1 MDLDDLKA
9 KWHKEAEENR
19 HLNKQTM
26 EQLQAI
32 LKTKTSGTLA
42 GVKEKYARII
52 SLLTIGLLLNVL
64 ISPFLHFLLGDDGPV
79 FRLTVGGLLSLVTLL
94 VGGLLVIFFYWRKYK
109 QLEDNAV
116 DENLK
121 KALIDNIS
129 GLRRSLKQEI
139 YFIVALFAG
148 IFILARG
155 VSQYLGNGDF
165 GDIFHLDILL
175 SMLVGV
181 SIMAFY
187 IYKRVSAYQKNIA
200 ELKKYL
206 SEFEDSLSLKMKSY

>member
-206 SEFEDSLSLKMKSY
+206 SEFEDSLS

>member
-1 MDLDDLKA
+1 MELDDLKA
-9 KWHKEAEENR
+9 RWRKETEENE
-19 HLNKQTM
+19 HLNKQAM

-32 LKTKTSGTLA
+32 LRTKTSGTLA

-52 SLLTIGLLLNVL
+52 SLLTIGLLINVL

-94 VGGLLVIFFYWRKYK
+94 VVGLLVIFFYWRKYK
-109 QLEDNAV
+109 QLESNAV

-121 KALIDNIS
+121 KALIDNINS
-129 GLRRSLKQEI
+129 LTRSLRQEI
-139 YFIVALFAG
+139 YFIVALFASV
-148 IFILARG
+148 FILARG
-155 VSQYLGNGDF
+155 ASQYLGNGDF
-165 GDIFHLDILL
+165 GDIFHIDILL
-175 SMLVGV
+175 SMLVGL

-187 IYKRVSAYQKNIA
+187 IYKRVSAYKKNIA

-206 SEFEDSLSLKMKSY
+206 SEFEGSLS

>member
-1 MDLDDLKA
+1 MELDDLKA
-9 KWHKEAEENR
+9 RWRKETEENE
-19 HLNKQTM
+19 HLNKQAM

-32 LKTKTSGTLA
+32 LRTKTSGTLA

-52 SLLTIGLLLNVL
+52 SLLTIGLLINVL

-79 FRLTVGGLLSLVTLL
+79 FRLTVGGLLSLVSLL
-94 VGGLLVIFFYWRKYK
+94 VVGLLVIFFYWRKYK
-109 QLEDNAV
+109 QLESNAV

-121 KALIDNIS
+121 KALIDNINS
-129 GLRRSLKQEI
+129 LTRSLRQEI

-206 SEFEDSLSLKMKSY
+206 SEFEDSLS

>member
-1 MDLDDLKA
+1 
-9 KWHKEAEENR
+9 
-19 HLNKQTM
+19 M

-32 LKTKTSGTLA
+32 LRTKTSGTLA

-94 VGGLLVIFFYWRKYK
+94 VVGLLVIFFYWRKYK
-109 QLEDNAV
+109 QLEGNAV

-121 KALIDNIS
+121 KALMDNINR
-129 GLRRSLKQEI
+129 LRRSLRQEI

-148 IFILARG
+148 VFILARG
-155 VSQYLGNGDF
+155 ASQYLGNGDF
-165 GDIFHLDILL
+165 GDIFHIDILL
-175 SMLVGV
+175 SMLAGL

-187 IYKRVSAYQKNIA
+187 IYKRVSAYQKNIV
-200 ELKKYL
+200 ELQKYL
-206 SEFEDSLSLKMKSY
+206 SEFEGNLS

>member
-1 MDLDDLKA
+1 MELDDLKA
-9 KWHKEAEENR
+9 RWHKEAEENE
-19 HLNKQTM
+19 HLNKQAM

-32 LKTKTSGTLA
+32 LRTKTSGTLA
-42 GVKEKYARII
+42 GVKEKYSRII
-52 SLLTIGLLLNVL
+52 SLLTIGLLINVL

-94 VGGLLVIFFYWRKYK
+94 VVGLFVIFFYWRKYK
-109 QLEDNAV
+109 QLEGNAV

-121 KALIDNIS
+121 KALMDNINR
-129 GLRRSLKQEI
+129 LRQSLRHEI

-148 IFILARG
+148 VFILAREA
-155 VSQYLGNGDF
+155 SQYLGNGDF
-165 GDIFHLDILL
+165 GDIFHIDILL
-175 SMLVGV
+175 SMFVGL

-206 SEFEDSLSLKMKSY
+206 SEFEGSLS